1 VSGNTGQTTER
12 IRCEWCG
19 FVGDYAI
26 PLPGSTYMRVCSCG
40 QNPYRVVGRPAPV
53 SDPSETRQAL
63 QLIVDFHEQ
72 CFVRGVPLPVDTT
85 KLQEAYSLAK
95 RLLGE
100 KER

>member
-1 VSGNTGQTTER
+1 VTET
-12 IRCEWCG
+12 IRAAARAFLDAWG
-19 FVGDYAI
+19 FDHDAMGTAAEHDAAHALDAALCA
-26 PLPGSTYMRVCSCG
+26 P
-40 QNPYRVVGRPAPV
+40 QPV

-95 RLLGE
+95 RLLSE